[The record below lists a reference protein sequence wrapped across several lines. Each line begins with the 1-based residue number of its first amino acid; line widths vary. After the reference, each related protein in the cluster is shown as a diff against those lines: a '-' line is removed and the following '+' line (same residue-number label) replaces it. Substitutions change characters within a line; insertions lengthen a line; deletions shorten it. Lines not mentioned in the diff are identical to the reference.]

1 MGSASAIVNPL
12 ARLVFRNFWN
22 FIALLAA
29 LSEWL
34 LWWWFVEPRVPVAA
48 HLAAVAL
55 LLGCNRLAAV
65 ALEHEKH
72 RRPVVRALGM
82 GTLAVGFGSFVVA
95 GSVAALALVWS
106 VIGGLVALP
115 AAAGGAASALPLADP
130 GFRLLGGAGAIASAG
145 VMLYGYWRGH
155 RTLEIERRTLVLPA
169 LPPGLDG
176 LRIVHVSDLHVGPL
190 TDRAALTDAF
200 ARVVA
205 LDPDLVCVT
214 GDIVDSAK
222 TDLQAWTPL
231 LATLAARRGVFAIL
245 GNHDRDAG
253 ADRVARAIA
262 RDTGWRLL
270 RDTVATVDVDGARLH
285 LLGLEDRRPPC
296 TTDRLPA
303 LVAHVPA
310 GGFAV
315 LLAHHP
321 DAFDE
326 AAAAAIPLTL
336 AGHTHGGQLAVPY
349 FPQLN
354 VARFMISRR
363 SVGWFRQDGQ
373 YLHVSAGLGVSGQR
387 VRVGMPCEITEITLA
402 RPLDRA
408 AAQ

>member
-1 MGSASAIVNPL
+1 V
-12 ARLVFRNFWN
+12 ARLIFRNYWTFT
-22 FIALLAA
+22 ALLAA

-34 LWWWFVEPRVPVAA
+34 LWWWFVEPHVAPA
-48 HLAAVAL
+48 VHVGLVAL
-55 LLGCNRLAAV
+55 LLGLNRLAAF
-65 ALEHEKH
+65 ALEHERH
-72 RRPVVRALGM
+72 HRPVARALGM
-82 GTLAVGFGSFVVA
+82 GTLALGFGSAVVA
-95 GSVAALALVWS
+95 GSVAALAVAWS
-106 VIGGLVALP
+106 VVGGLAALP
-115 AAAGGAASALPLADP
+115 AAAVGAAPALPLADP
-130 GFRLLGGAGAIASAG
+130 GFRLLGGAGATASACM
-145 VMLYGYWRGH
+145 MLYGYWRGH
-155 RTLEIERRTLVLPA
+155 RALEIERRTLVLPA

-176 LRIVHVSDLHVGPL
+176 LRVVHVSDLHVGPL
-190 TDRAALTDAF
+190 ADRAALADAF
-200 ARVVA
+200 ARIVA

-214 GDIVDSAK
+214 GDIVDSAR
-222 TDLQAWTPL
+222 TDIEAWTPL
-231 LATLAARRGVFAIL
+231 LATLTARRGIFAIL

-253 ADRVARAIA
+253 AERVAQAITHQ
-262 RDTGWRLL
+262 TGWQLL
-270 RDTVATVDVDGARLH
+270 RDTVATLDVDGSCLH

-296 TTDRLPA
+296 TTDRLPS
-303 LVAHVPA
+303 LVAGVPA
-310 GGFAV
+310 GGLAV

-349 FPQLN
+349 FPHLN

-402 RPLDRA
+402 RPLDAVA
-408 AAQ
+408 A

>member
-1 MGSASAIVNPL
+1 V
-12 ARLVFRNFWN
+12 ARLVFRNFWS
-22 FIALLAA
+22 FIALVAA

-34 LWWWFVEPRVPVAA
+34 LWCWFAEPRATPATHVAA
-48 HLAAVAL
+48 VVL
-55 LLGCNRLAAV
+55 LLGFNRLAAV

-72 RRPVVRALGM
+72 RRPVARALGM
-82 GTLAVGFGSFVVA
+82 GALGLGFGSFVVA
-95 GSVAALALVWS
+95 GSVVALALAWS
-106 VIGGLVALP
+106 VVGGLVAWP
-115 AAAGGAASALPLADP
+115 AAAVGAAPALPLADP
-130 GFRLLGGAGAIASAG
+130 GFRLLGSLGAAASAG
-145 VMLYGYWRGH
+145 TVLYGYWRGH
-155 RTLEIERRTLVLPA
+155 RALEIERRTLVLPA

-222 TDLQAWTPL
+222 TDLEAWTPL
-231 LATLAARRGVFAIL
+231 LATLRARRGVFAIL

-253 ADRVARAIA
+253 VERVAQAIA
-262 RDTGWRLL
+262 RRTDWRLL
-270 RDTVATVDVDGARLH
+270 RDAAATVDVDGARLH

-296 TTDRLPA
+296 IPDRLPSI
-303 LVAHVPA
+303 VAQVPA
-310 GGFAV
+310 NGFAI

-321 DAFDE
+321 DVFDE

-402 RPLDRA
+402 RPPETDA
-408 AAQ
+408 S